1 MTLLQALCL
10 SQPKLH
16 ERTNQENCVTITL
29 TCEFNTLKNHTFSLL
44 IILTSFILCFTN
56 PFKYLFYRKVPV
68 ILPIP
73 WKDVVSHFNDIGWEL
88 KKTPG
93 DGFCFISS
101 IAQCMES
108 DHNIVLDK
116 CEVQDL
122 IIDQGIENSEQ
133 YSNYHFNRT
142 LNKQQTNIT
151 QYWFLYVWTHGLF
164 WE

>member
-1 MTLLQALCL
+1 M
-10 SQPKLH
+10 
-16 ERTNQENCVTITL
+16 
-29 TCEFNTLKNHTFSLL
+29 L

-73 WKDVVSHFNDIGWEL
+73 WKDVVSHFNDIGWEP

-142 LNKQQTNIT
+142 LNKQQTNKHYTILIPLCLNSWT
-151 QYWFLYVWTHGLF
+151 FLRVGTSQRMLWI
-164 WE
+164 